1 MKKVK
6 GEKENEGL
14 EDRKKGR
21 EGKGEREVG
30 PLEKKTKA
38 PAPGQ
43 ARVGP
48 PVRGGP
54 LGSVLRNR
62 YKMGI

>member
-1 MKKVK
+1 MRK
-6 GEKENEGL
+6 KENEGL
-14 EDRKKGR
+14 EDRKR
-21 EGKGEREVG
+21 EGKGGEAERASGKKDKG
-30 PLEKKTKA
+30 PG
-38 PAPGQ
+38 PGQ

-62 YKMGI
+62 YTMGI

>member
-1 MKKVK
+1 MGRAEGKS
-6 GEKENEGL
+6 EKENG
-14 EDRKKGR
+14 DSKIAKRRKGR
-21 EGKGEREVG
+21 KGERGSGKKDKG
-30 PLEKKTKA
+30 PG
-38 PAPGQ
+38 PGQ

-62 YKMGI
+62 YMMGI

>member
-1 MKKVK
+1 MKRETGDSKIAK
-6 GEKENEGL
+6 
-14 EDRKKGR
+14 RRKGR
-21 EGKGEREVG
+21 KGERGSGKKDKG
-30 PLEKKTKA
+30 PG
-38 PAPGQ
+38 PGQ

-62 YKMGI
+62 YMMGI